1 MYEGI
6 SSLFFLIPTIH
17 SFYIPTLFTWKLSN
31 SFLVCASFGCN
42 VSNFDPT
49 LVLFDYLAIYLVS
62 ISYLN
67 NLFITS
73 IFTILLLYEYYY
85 YQTNETTKNIAF
97 LTSSIKSI
105 INTYTIS
112 SQYCWLLC
120 TNLFTGS
127 ILYFIRNYKY
137 KYNQPTHLWTMLFH
151 VAITNVLYITSFS
164 AY

>member
-31 SFLVCASFGCN
+31 SLLVCASFSCN

-67 NLFITS
+67 NLYIAGV
-73 IFTILLLYEYYY
+73 FTILLLYEYYY
-85 YQTNETTKNIAF
+85 HKTIETTKNIVF
-97 LTSSIKSI
+97 LISSIKSI
-105 INTYTIS
+105 QDTNYILS
-112 SQYCWLLC
+112 LC
-120 TNLFTGS
+120 TSLCSAS

-151 VAITNVLYITSFS
+151 VAITNVLYISSFT